1 MNLKAKYAEGC
12 LERGMF
18 LRNEWKS
25 TREACF
31 VKSYFHREED
41 YIRLI
46 FLSFTHSPQIRNQGS
61 FLTDDMETRIVD
73 DYYDYIEREKMSRES
88 ESEEKSPLQTTSNLT
103 EIREQNRLKP
113 TKTADL
119 STASTENPGSSDVM
133 MSSVIDQPKTL
144 ARRAAEV
151 FIDKFVR
158 SIINNAKK
166 KWIV

>member
-1 MNLKAKYAEGC
+1 
-12 LERGMF
+12 
-18 LRNEWKS
+18 
-25 TREACF
+25 
-31 VKSYFHREED
+31 
-41 YIRLI
+41 
-46 FLSFTHSPQIRNQGS
+46 
-61 FLTDDMETRIVD
+61 METRIVD

-119 STASTENPGSSDVM
+119 STASTENPGSSDVV

-166 KWIV
+166 KKNGSFSCWRI